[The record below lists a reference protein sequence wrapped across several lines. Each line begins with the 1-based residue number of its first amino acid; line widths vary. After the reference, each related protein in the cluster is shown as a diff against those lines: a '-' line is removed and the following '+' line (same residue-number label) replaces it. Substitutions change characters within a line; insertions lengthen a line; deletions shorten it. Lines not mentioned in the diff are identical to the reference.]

1 MEVLGAQANNNK
13 RNIYCYDV
21 PKFDGRNVP
30 VKDVAKL
37 MGKDQQVIRQGI
49 INGKLP
55 IGTAFKKKIL
65 DTKWNE
71 EKESSQYDFY
81 ISPKLLWEYT
91 GIVYNR
97 KE

>member
-1 MEVLGAQANNNK
+1 MGAQANNK
-13 RNIYCYDV
+13 KNIYYYDV
-21 PKFDGRNVP
+21 PKFDGKNVP
-30 VKDVAKL
+30 VKEVAKL
-37 MGKDQQVIRQGI
+37 MGKDQQFIRQGI

-65 DTKWNE
+65 DSKWNE

>member
-1 MEVLGAQANNNK
+1 MDALGAQANNNK

-21 PKFDGRNVP
+21 PKSDGRNVP

-37 MGKDQQVIRQGI
+37 MGKDQQFIRQGI

-65 DTKWNE
+65 DSKWNE